1 MSSINWNKLAEQ
13 ASEQTDTEL
22 ASQIASLTSM
32 STKEITS
39 FIQESTISNAN
50 AIKVLQEINSA
61 TSSNNQKA
69 TAIANIQ
76 NGVEFLISIA
86 SKIV

>member
-1 MSSINWNKLAEQ
+1 MSSIDWNALAEQ
-13 ASEQTDTEL
+13 AAQQTDIQF
-22 ASQIASLTSM
+22 ANQIASLTSM

-39 FIQESTISNAN
+39 FIQDSSISNAN
-50 AIKVLQEINSA
+50 ATRVLQEINNA

-69 TAIANIQ
+69 EAITNIN
-76 NGVEFLISIA
+76 NGVNFLISIA